1 MNDLTRSC
9 SNDNLDYIKQYLK
22 NIYENYNKYKNSS
35 NNIDNFQTLCDFI
48 ILGNI
53 NSIKEI
59 EKLKSNQDKIT
70 IHINNLEQINN
81 KLIKQINIFITI
93 IIIYTFIIIFLF
105 CLILYY

>member
-1 MNDLTRSC
+1 MNNLTRTG
-9 SNDNLDYIKQYLK
+9 SNDNLDYINNYLK
-22 NIYENYNKYKNSS
+22 TIYENYNKYNTSS

-70 IHINNLEQINN
+70 IHINNLENINN

-93 IIIYTFIIIFLF
+93 IIIYTFLIILLFNIIFY
-105 CLILYY
+105 I